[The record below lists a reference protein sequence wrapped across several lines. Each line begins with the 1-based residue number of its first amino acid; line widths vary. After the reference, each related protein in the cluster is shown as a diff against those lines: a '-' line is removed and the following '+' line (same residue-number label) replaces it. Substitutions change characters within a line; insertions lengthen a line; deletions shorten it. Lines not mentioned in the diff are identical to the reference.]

1 MYETSI
7 LSKIFIVMWYY
18 TVYIKECWDLEFKK
32 LLNMVRTIQILFTHT
47 TLILFYFYVLL
58 QHDIHL

>member
-1 MYETSI
+1 MFVTFI

-18 TVYIKECWDLEFKK
+18 TVYIKDCWDLEFKF
-32 LLNMVRTIQILFTHT
+32 LLNLVRTIQILFTYT
-47 TLILFYFYVLL
+47 TLIFYFDVLL